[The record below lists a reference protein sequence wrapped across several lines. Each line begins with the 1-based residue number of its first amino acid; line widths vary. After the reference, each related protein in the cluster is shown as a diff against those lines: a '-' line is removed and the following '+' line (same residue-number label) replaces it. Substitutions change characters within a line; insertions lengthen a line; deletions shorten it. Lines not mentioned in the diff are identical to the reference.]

1 MTGVAR
7 FRPFARVLL
16 AFVFATPMAFAQTA
30 ASEPKRLDAQEAVKQ
45 CQGTVTD
52 ECVVRH
58 FKDTMEASTIRGRI
72 VYQSYCILCHGAE
85 GKGDGRAA
93 RLHTPRPFNLTM
105 SVAPRD
111 YIESVVRKGGE
122 AMNRGKGMPPWGD
135 QLTDEQTSDLLNFL
149 FSIRIYK

>member
-1 MTGVAR
+1 MGT
-7 FRPFARVLL
+7 FARLRSFSYALSIFVLTVP
-16 AFVFATPMAFAQTA
+16 FAFAQTA
-30 ASEPKRLDAQEAVKQ
+30 NSELKPLNPQDAIKQ

-58 FKDTMEASTIRGRI
+58 FKNTVEASVIRGRI

-93 RLHTPRPFNLTM
+93 RLHKPPPFNLTL
-105 SVAPRD
+105 SAAPRE

-122 AMNRGKGMPPWGD
+122 AMNRGKGMPPWGE
-135 QLTDEQTSDLLNFL
+135 QLTDEQTNDLLNFL
-149 FSIRIYK
+149 FSIRLYK